1 MLSEYLQRTQ
11 GLRLENCNQLFI
23 GLHKPHGPV
32 SSSTI
37 HVARWV
43 NDVMSSAGL
52 DMTTFTPHSIRAAS
66 TSAAAKSG
74 VPMDIILA
82 TAGWSREN
90 TFRKYYQKPVTE
102 QTFNVQKQE
111 SSSESSP

>member
-1 MLSEYLQRTQ
+1 
-11 GLRLENCNQLFI
+11 
-23 GLHKPHGPV
+23 
-32 SSSTI
+32 
-37 HVARWV
+37 
-43 NDVMSSAGL
+43 MSSAGL
-52 DMTTFTPHSIRAAS
+52 DMTIFTPHSIRAAS

-74 VPMDIILA
+74 VPVDTILT

-102 QTFNVQKQE
+102 KIFNVQNQK